1 MTMILYQLSK
11 RYKLDKFYLS
21 TLLNLRLLLRIH
33 VVLLLDHFM
42 ELGKVRF
49 YFLHDWLD
57 LRGTLDC
64 ISVGGEKTL
73 KPCVCVYVTYK

>member
-1 MTMILYQLSK
+1 MKMILYQLSK

-33 VVLLLDHFM
+33 VVLFILDHYM

-57 LRGTLDC
+57 LRTVVDC

-73 KPCVCVYVTYK
+73 